1 MMFDSKKLDLLR
13 ADVRRRA
20 CKRGLRGAAAWR
32 YFLAEPQYRKLFWYR
47 LAEAATC
54 GVHRACFRRLYLRS
68 SRRPGLEI
76 LAPNFGG
83 GVIMPHWGRIIL
95 NAASIGDDLYVFHNV
110 TIGND
115 YVTGR
120 PSVGSDVF
128 IGTGAALLGDIS
140 VGDHVIIAAGSVVV
154 KDVPPCSLVAGNP
167 ARVAKSIAPDEIRRM
182 IGY

>member
-1 MMFDSKKLDLLR
+1 MMLDTEKFRLLH

-20 CKRGLRGAAAWR
+20 SKRGLRGVAAWR
-32 YFLAEPQYRKLFWYR
+32 YFFAEPQYRTLFWCR

-54 GVHRACFRRLYLRS
+54 GPVRGCFRRLYLRS
-68 SRRPGLEI
+68 SRRTGLEI
-76 LAPNFGG
+76 LTPNLGG

-128 IGTGAALLGDIS
+128 IGTGAALLGDITI
-140 VGDHVIIAAGSVVV
+140 GDHVIIAAGSVVV

-167 ARVAKSIAPDEIRRM
+167 ARVAKSIASDEIRRM

>member
-1 MMFDSKKLDLLR
+1 MIFDPSKLALLK
-13 ADVRRRA
+13 ADVSRRA
-20 CKRGLRGAAAWR
+20 KKRGLAGVAAWQLFWSEPQNRTLALYRWSQAARPAAWR
-32 YFLAEPQYRKLFWYR
+32 ALFGR
-47 LAEAATC
+47 M
-54 GVHRACFRRLYLRS
+54 YLRS
-68 SRRPGLEI
+68 SRRTGLEI
-76 LAPNFGG
+76 LTPQLGG

-95 NAASIGDDLYVFHNV
+95 NAQSIGDDLYIFHNV

-115 YVTGR
+115 YASGR

-128 IGTGAALLGDIS
+128 IGTGATLLGDITI
-140 VGDHVIIAAGSVVV
+140 GDHVIIAAGSVVV